1 LIDQCDVDEAMIV
14 PARVDTMPN
23 ISRIEISHLMLSVLL
38 TNNLQRPLDILDATL
53 DGDMN
58 DIQKCTG

>member
-1 LIDQCDVDEAMIV
+1 MIV
-14 PARVDTMPN
+14 PARVDMMPN
-23 ISRIEISHLMLSVLL
+23 LARIEISHLMLSVLL

-58 DIQKCTG
+58 DIQKCT